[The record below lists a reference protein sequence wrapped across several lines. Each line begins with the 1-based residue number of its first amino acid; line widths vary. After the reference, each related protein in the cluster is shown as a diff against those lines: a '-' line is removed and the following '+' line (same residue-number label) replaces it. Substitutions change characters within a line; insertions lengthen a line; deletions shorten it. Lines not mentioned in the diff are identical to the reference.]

1 MKTYSAS
8 RYISVNNFN
17 RMSEKDREEMQKQ
30 LVEKCKAQIADSK
43 DPVDRS
49 VQREEVVQLM
59 LKCEIRLKPSVKSKS
74 IDLKKLTIGSK

>member
-30 LVEKCKAQIADSK
+30 LVEKCKAQIAESQ

-74 IDLKKLTIGSK
+74 IDLRKLTIGSK

>member
-17 RMSEKDREEMQKQ
+17 RMSEKEREEMQKQ
-30 LVEKCKAQIADSK
+30 LVEKCKSQIAESK

-59 LKCEIRLKPSVKSKS
+59 LKVEVRMRPAVKAKSV
-74 IDLKKLTIGSK
+74 DLKKLNIGSK

>member
-17 RMSEKDREEMQKQ
+17 RMSEKDREELQKS
-30 LVEKCKAQIADSK
+30 LVEKCKEQIAESK

-59 LKCEIRLKPSVKSKS
+59 LKVEVRMRPAVKAKSV
-74 IDLKKLTIGSK
+74 DLKKLTIGAK

>member
-17 RMSEKDREEMQKQ
+17 RMSEKDREELQKS
-30 LVEKCKAQIADSK
+30 LIEKCKSQIAESK

-59 LKCEIRLKPSVKSKS
+59 LKVEVRMRPAVKAKSV
-74 IDLKKLTIGSK
+74 DLKKLNIGSK

>member
-30 LVEKCKAQIADSK
+30 LV
-43 DPVDRS
+43 
-49 VQREEVVQLM
+49 
-59 LKCEIRLKPSVKSKS
+59 
-74 IDLKKLTIGSK
+74 

>member
-17 RMSEKDREEMQKQ
+17 RMSEKDREEIQKL
-30 LVEKCKAQIADSK
+30 LVQKCKSQIAESK
-43 DPVDRS
+43 DPLNCS

-59 LKCEIRLKPSVKSKS
+59 LKVEVRMWPAVKAKSV
-74 IDLKKLTIGSK
+74 DLKKLNIGSK